1 MTSCAFIQSN
11 SNDELI
17 KTSPQFENG
26 KFKNEKAFDAMSL
39 SQIPGYIKRYMT
51 EERKDVSPIKPIPLK
66 KITKEILVN
75 TPVDSM
81 TLFRLGHSSFL
92 IKAENKYW
100 LIDPVFSDRASPF
113 SFIGPKRFHQ
123 PPISI
128 EELPE
133 ITQY

>member
-66 KITKEILVN
+66 KN
-75 TPVDSM
+75 DSRD
-81 TLFRLGHSSFL
+81 FS
-92 IKAENKYW
+92 KY
-100 LIDPVFSDRASPF
+100 PC
-113 SFIGPKRFHQ
+113 
-123 PPISI
+123 
-128 EELPE
+128 
-133 ITQY
+133 